1 MIVSTLSLEDTDH
14 LSTQEAG
21 AEGSHPYDTN
31 PYEGNYEGN
40 YEGVFTE
47 GESEALD
54 WSMMNDL
61 VSTSPPMTVTIMLL

>member
-1 MIVSTLSLEDTDH
+1 M
-14 LSTQEAG
+14 STQEAG

-31 PYEGNYEGN
+31 PYEGN

-61 VSTSPPMTVTIMLL
+61 VSTSPPMTATIMLL